1 MVGEAGVRWGSGGP
15 SLSRAACLARL
26 DFPAGALRFHFALG
40 PSFQR
45 RPSSG
50 LGLCASCEGGEA
62 GVC

>member
-1 MVGEAGVRWGSGGP
+1 MVGEAGVRWGSGAQP
-15 SLSRAACLARL
+15 VPAACLARL